1 MTEQN
6 VSLIKL
12 SILLSRFSD
21 MAKYNLSS
29 GRESPKKAQ
38 SHNAQ
43 KSLQKK
49 GPRPPA
55 YNAPPQGPGSGA
67 RRRRASLTPGGRR
80 RSRQQQLNIK
90 AHSSDLG
97 WQSIAAERARGDS
110 AAWHSRRATAAPAQQ
125 ADERDSAWCSR
136 RAPAQLG
143 RVQCAI

>member
-12 SILLSRFSD
+12 SILLSRFSN

-49 GPRPPA
+49 GPRPLA
-55 YNAPPQGPGSGA
+55 Y
-67 RRRRASLTPGGRR
+67 LPGGKQLEVDDRR
-80 RSRQQQLNIK
+80 FGWSFEP
-90 AHSSDLG
+90 SSCHRD
-97 WQSIAAERARGDS
+97 QVVVD
-110 AAWHSRRATAAPAQQ
+110 TAVSNY
-125 ADERDSAWCSR
+125 ES
-136 RAPAQLG
+136 
-143 RVQCAI
+143 